1 MKSTIAAMA
10 AGALCAMAAPASAAP
25 DWAKVPT
32 KNLTLFYPGAASLEW
47 TLTGTEHG
55 GARAMRKGETCASCH
70 NDETADMGKK
80 IVSGQK
86 VEPNA
91 AAVKGK
97 GGSVPLSV
105 QAAYD
110 ASNIYL
116 RLQFKQPAGGGPKTD
131 PKNPVKVALMFE
143 EGGKVEHAKLGGC
156 WATCHSDLRG
166 MPDADPNAAKH
177 PRAKA
182 LDIRDNGPTKY
193 LVESR
198 TGLELK
204 TKPLGGWD
212 KLKSEADIAAALKDG
227 KFMELWQFR
236 SGDVPRAGYV
246 LDARRLSAAKGLAE
260 GKNEGGQWTVTFN
273 RKLGGGSGSHAFEP
287 GKSYYIGFAIHDD
300 GVDTRYHHVS
310 LGYRLALDD
319 PKADINAVKQ

>member
-1 MKSTIAAMA
+1 MKSTIAVLAT
-10 AGALCAMAAPASAAP
+10 GALCTVALPIQAAP
-25 DWAKVPT
+25 DWAKVPA
-32 KNLTLFYPGAASLEW
+32 KNITLFYPGVASLEW

-70 NDETADMGKK
+70 NDETSDMGKK

-91 AAVKGK
+91 AGVKGK
-97 GGSVPLSV
+97 SGSVPLAV

-110 ASNIYL
+110 ANNIYV
-116 RLQFKQPAGGGPKTD
+116 RMAFKQPAGGGPKTD
-131 PKNPVKVALMFE
+131 AKNPMKVALMFE
-143 EGGKVEHAKLGGC
+143 EGGKVEHAKIGGC
-156 WATCHSDLRG
+156 WATCHADLRA
-166 MPDADPNAAKH
+166 MPDVDPNASKH
-177 PRAKA
+177 ARAKA

-204 TKPLGGWD
+204 AKPLGGWD
-212 KLKSEADIAAALKDG
+212 KLKSEADIAAALKEG

-246 LDARRLSAAKGLAE
+246 LDARHLSAAKGLAE
-260 GKNEGGQWTVTFN
+260 GKNDGGQWTVTFT
-273 RKLGGGSGSHAFEP
+273 RKLAGGSGAHTFAA

-319 PKADINAVKQ
+319 AKADINAVKQ